1 MYIMW
6 IVCICDNVSL
16 ALFQHAITFIYVRVT
31 FISAFT
37 SNSFIYFLLSSFFP
51 HLRLIF
57 RRCCPD
63 FTSFSLTL
71 FLTLLPV
78 TPSSSHLTQFIY
90 YYYFFQQKKYLFII
104 YVLRMKMITC
114 RSWCLCYTFRAVI
127 FNINY
132 LCFCGNVCVAVSSHY
147 CFSRINSLTHG
158 WHHNN
163 CDLYEH
169 LFECRQFM
177 AYIHSAWIQS
187 TQSTL

>member
-51 HLRLIF
+51 HLLLIF

-63 FTSFSLTL
+63 FTSFRWHFVGFVARNSFVFSPHPIYLLL
-71 FLTLLPV
+71 F
-78 TPSSSHLTQFIY
+78 
-90 YYYFFQQKKYLFII
+90 FFSTEKVSFYNIF
-104 YVLRMKMITC
+104 RMKMITC
-114 RSWCLCYTFRAVI
+114 RSSCLCYIFGTVI

-132 LCFCGNVCVAVSSHY
+132 LCFCGDVCVAVSSHY

-163 CDLYEH
+163 CDRYEH